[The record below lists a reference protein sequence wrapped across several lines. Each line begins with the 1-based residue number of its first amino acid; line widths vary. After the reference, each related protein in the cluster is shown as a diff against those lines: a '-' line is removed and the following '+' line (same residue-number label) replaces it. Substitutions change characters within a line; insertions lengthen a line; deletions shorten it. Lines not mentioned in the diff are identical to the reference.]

1 LDSFAPFHRTDEL
14 SNQSSWHGNFVVEV
28 SQHNLKEGIHEI
40 LPICRFDRP
49 VKTFSSILDLRWSRL
64 PDSSRSWRLAA
75 ALILRR
81 PATTTSDM
89 FYFVGVRSG
98 QSYFN
103 SYVPTVSE
111 RKRTKRRQRLEVMV
125 SSLRTTE
132 GSAGWFKL
140 SQCQVFYPMMV
151 FWCLGHK
158 GCGLLDR

>member
-1 LDSFAPFHRTDEL
+1 MNCQISHRDMATSSWKCRNTIWKKEFTRSYRFADLIDQSRPFRQFLIWDDLDS
-14 SNQSSWHGNFVVEV
+14 Q
-28 SQHNLKEGIHEI
+28 
-40 LPICRFDRP
+40 
-49 VKTFSSILDLRWSRL
+49 
-64 PDSSRSWRLAA
+64 
-75 ALILRR
+75 ILRDHGDWPQR
-81 PATTTSDM
+81 LYCGGLRRQQSDI
-89 FYFVGVRSG
+89 FYFVAVRSG

-158 GCGLLDR
+158 GCGLLDK